1 MGSFRGG
8 PDRRERRS
16 GCALN
21 DAACEAFLRGA
32 HCGVRH
38 AAARRASVR
47 AMLAILDGTVTDA
60 AHAQIPATDDG
71 FLRGDGVF
79 EVMRLY
85 GGRLFAPGDHP
96 TRLGGAAAHPRP
108 PPPPRNR
115 RAPPPTPGGGDH
127 PPGAA

>member
-1 MGSFRGG
+1 MGSFLGG
-8 PDRRERRS
+8 PGRRERRS

-21 DAACEAFLRGA
+21 DGACEAFLRGA
-32 HCGVRH
+32 QCGVRH

-60 AHAQIPATDDG
+60 AQAQIPATDDG

-85 GGRLFAPGDHP
+85 GGRPFALDDHP
-96 TRLGGAAAHPRP
+96 TRAWGPAGHPRP
-108 PPPPRNR
+108 PPPPPAR
-115 RAPPPTPGGGDH
+115 RAPR
-127 PPGAA
+127 